1 MVTVSLQEKNGIY
14 HAVLNYKDENGKRKQ
29 KWKSTGLAIRGNKKI
44 ASQKAEDIRK
54 EFEQE
59 LELSKSTS
67 SKSGIINDILFVD
80 YMRNWLK
87 IVKPTIELNTYGS
100 YEQMINYRIRNYF
113 SSHKIKLK
121 ELQPIHI
128 QDFYTSMLNDGLSS
142 NTVIH
147 YHAIIRKS
155 LDYAFKM
162 NMIQSNVADKV
173 QRPKV
178 EQFIGNFYSEN
189 ELNTLFEKSKDDPLE
204 LIIFLTAFYGL
215 RRSEI
220 AGLKWNAI
228 DFENNTVSIKHTIVQ
243 FSIKGERQI
252 LGKDRTK
259 NKTSYRTLP
268 LVPEVAEVLKKFK
281 SIQDSNKQLC
291 KKSYNYKY
299 EEYICVDS
307 LGNIIRP
314 DFITKHFNRL
324 LKSNNL
330 RVIRFHDLRH
340 SCASLLLARGIALK
354 EIQEWLGHSNFNTT
368 ANIYAHLDTNVKQ
381 KSANILSNILK
392 SQKNISNC
400 DELDIEIG

>member
-44 ASQKAEDIRK
+44 AMQIAENMRM

-59 LELSKSTS
+59 LELSSNNS
-67 SKSGIINDILFVD
+67 QSDVVNDILFVD
-80 YMRNWLK
+80 YMKNWLK
-87 IVKPTIELNTYGS
+87 IIKPTIELNTYGS
-100 YEQMINYRIRNYF
+100 YEQMINYRITNYF
-113 SSHKIKLK
+113 TIHKIKLK

-128 QDFYTSMLNDGLSS
+128 QDFYTTMLDDGLSS

-147 YHAIIRKS
+147 YHAIIRKA

-162 NMIQSNVADKV
+162 NIIQSNVADKV
-173 QRPKV
+173 QRPKI
-178 EQFIGNFYSEN
+178 EQFIGKFYSES
-189 ELNTLFEKSKDDPLE
+189 ELNTLFEKSKGDPLE

-228 DFENNTVSIKHTIVQ
+228 DFDNNTITIKHTIVQ
-243 FSIKGERQI
+243 VSIKGQREI

-268 LVPEVAEVLKKFK
+268 LVPEVIEVLKRFK
-281 SIQDSNKQLC
+281 EVQENNKKLC
-291 KKSYNYKY
+291 QKSYNSKY
-299 EEYICVDS
+299 VEYICVDS
-307 LGNIIRP
+307 LGNIISP
-314 DFITKHFNRL
+314 DFITKHFKRL
-324 LKSNNL
+324 LKNNNL
-330 RVIRFHDLRH
+330 RIIRFHDLRH
-340 SCASLLLARGIALK
+340 SCASLLLARGIPLK

-368 ANIYAHLDTNVKQ
+368 ANIYAHLDTKVKQ
-381 KSANILSNILK
+381 NSANVLSNILK
-392 SQKNISNC
+392 SQKNIPTSAKV
-400 DELDIEIG
+400 DIG